1 MTGPDAYAETATSG
15 RDSGPIAGTPTQLG
29 RYQLRRQLGAGAMGV
44 VMQAHDSE
52 LDRDVALKLLKKG
65 RSDEAKTRLLRE
77 ARAMAK
83 LPPDH
88 VVTVHDV
95 GTIDGQDYVAM
106 ELVDGGTLSAW
117 LSSASP
123 SQSEIIAAFLQAGR
137 GLAAAHAAGI
147 VHRDFKPHNV
157 LRHSS
162 GAIKVSD
169 FGLAR
174 PATRAETTLRASAID
189 PMLTATGSLLG
200 TPAYMAP
207 EQWDGGEIGPAADQ
221 FAFCV
226 SLWEALTG
234 ARPYSGTTLDELR
247 TNALRGPRA
256 LDASKL
262 PRRLRPIVLRGLA
275 LEPGDRWPD
284 MNALLAALQP
294 RRPRW
299 VLPAIAG
306 AALFVGSIAL
316 ATRHPAPQGP
326 DISSITR
333 LADGE
338 VIAPPTTVHAIAHE
352 LHTRKSARFVP
363 TLSQGK
369 AYGVAIFALHSGTL
383 LDAIG
388 ISNGDIITA
397 LDAHP
402 TLQPDDLDTVAETAN
417 ELTLTVSA
425 KDVLRTIHVVAR

>member
-1 MTGPDAYAETATSG
+1 MTGPDAYATTATSG
-15 RDSGPIAGTPTQLG
+15 RDSGPVAAPTQLG
-29 RYQLRRQLGAGAMGV
+29 RYRLVRELGAGAMGL
-44 VMQAHDSE
+44 VMEAHDSD
-52 LDRDVALKLLKKG
+52 LDRKVALKLLKKG

-83 LPPDH
+83 LPHDH

-106 ELVDGGTLSAW
+106 ELVDGGTLSSW
-117 LSSASP
+117 LRDASP
-123 SQSEIIAAFLQAGR
+123 SQSEIIEAFVQAGR

-162 GAIKVSD
+162 GTIKVSD

-174 PATRAETTLRASAID
+174 QATRAETKLRASAVD

-247 TNALRGPRA
+247 SNALRGPRS

-275 LEPGDRWPD
+275 LEPSDRWPD
-284 MNALLAALQP
+284 MASLLAALQP
-294 RRPRW
+294 HRRRW
-299 VLPAIAG
+299 LPAALSAG
-306 AALFVGSIAL
+306 ALIVGIITL
-316 ATRHPAPQGP
+316 ATRHPAAHGP
-326 DISSITR
+326 DISSIQR
-333 LADGE
+333 LADGT
-338 VIAPPTTVHAIAHE
+338 VHASPVTVHAIAHE
-352 LHTRKSARFVP
+352 LHTRTSARFVP
-363 TLSQGK
+363 TLKTGK

-388 ISNGDIITA
+388 VSNGDIITA
-397 LDAHP
+397 LDGHP
-402 TLQPDDLDTVAETAN
+402 TLSPLDLDAVAETAT

-425 KDVLRTIHVVAR
+425 KDVLRTIHVMAR

>member
-1 MTGPDAYAETATSG
+1 MPSAIP
-15 RDSGPIAGTPTQLG
+15 RHLG
-29 RYQLRRQLGAGAMGV
+29 RYELLRELGAGAMGI
-44 VMQAHDSE
+44 VMEAHDSD
-52 LDRDVALKLLKKG
+52 LDRNVALKLLKKG
-65 RSDEAKTRLLRE
+65 RSEDAKTRLLRE

-83 LPPDH
+83 LPHDH

-106 ELVDGGTLSAW
+106 ELVDGGTLSSW
-117 LSSASP
+117 LREAQP
-123 SQSEIIAAFLQAGR
+123 PQDAIVAAFVQAGR

-157 LRHSS
+157 LRHRA

-174 PATRAETTLRASAID
+174 PATRADTPVAAGTAD
-189 PMLTATGSLLG
+189 PMVTATGSLLG

-207 EQWDGGEIGPAADQ
+207 EQWDGGEVGPAADQ

-247 TNALRGPRA
+247 ANARRGPRS

-262 PRRLRPIVLRGLA
+262 PRRLRPVVLRGLSLA
-275 LEPGDRWPD
+275 PADRWPD
-284 MNALLAALQP
+284 MPSLLAALQP

-299 VLPAIAG
+299 ALPAIAG

-316 ATRHPAPQGP
+316 AMRGHPSQGP
-326 DISSITR
+326 DLSKIQR
-333 LADGE
+333 LADGT
-338 VIAPPTTVHAIAHE
+338 VHAPPATVHAIAHE
-352 LHTRKSARFVP
+352 LHARTSARFVP
-363 TLSQGK
+363 TFRGGK
-369 AYGVAIFALHSGTL
+369 AYGIGIFALHAGTL

-397 LDAHP
+397 LDGHP
-402 TLQPDDLDTVAETAN
+402 TLDPVNLDAADETAN